1 VRVLV
6 TGATGFVA
14 SHLIPWLA
22 RAGHDVIA
30 AGYVEERIPSGAAGL
45 VLDLAAP
52 DWPTLPNVEAVVH
65 LAQANEPFP
74 DGANALFAVNVAAT
88 QRLLEHARLTGAG
101 QFVLMSSGS
110 VYGTSN
116 ALLTENSPLLARD
129 FYSATKV
136 AGERL
141 TQAYNQHLGITILRL
156 FVPYGPGQVRRML
169 PRLVERIQSGES
181 IQLND
186 GGRPRMNPIYVD
198 DVSEVVLHALA
209 RDTGAGVLN
218 VAGDEVTDIR
228 AVSDMIGK
236 IVGIDPVFE
245 QSEGTSSDIVADNS
259 AMHALLPDTTL
270 VSLQDGLERMVQRG
284 RG

>member
-30 AGYVEERIPSGAAGL
+30 AGYVEERIPSGAAAL

-88 QRLLEHARLTGAG
+88 QRLLEHARLSGAG

-116 ALLTENSPLLARD
+116 ALLTENSPLMGRD

-141 TQAYNQHLGITILRL
+141 TQAYNEHLGITILRL

-209 RDTGAGVLN
+209 HHTGAGLLN

-228 AVSDMIGK
+228 AVSEMIGK

-259 AMHALLPDTTL
+259 AMHALLPGTTL